1 MSVGKTILLFS
12 PLEAFLVGLKS
23 LLLEIS
29 PNSKIESLGMS
40 ANCHERE
47 FSLGAFHLTSYI
59 DFLKVQEFYTKSDF
73 PAVFFCRAFNAAMLE
88 KIFERDNSVVFKEDL
103 TAEEIKG
110 VFKTV
115 LNLGRAKPDDLRDR
129 LPFTSEKMINIESLT
144 AREKEILY
152 LLARGMTTYSIS
164 LCLNISV
171 HTVRNH
177 VNRIYTKLKV
187 SDKVSAVMKAISL
200 GLLKDFFWESEQD
213 KENLFDI

>member
-1 MSVGKTILLFS
+1 MGKRILLFS
-12 PLEAFLVGLKS
+12 PLEAFLLGLKS
-23 LLLEIS
+23 LVLEIS
-29 PNSKIESLGMS
+29 PNCRIE
-40 ANCHERE
+40 NFERNADIHPKDI
-47 FSLGAFHLTSYI
+47 SLGAFHLTSYI
-59 DFLKVQEFYTKSDF
+59 DFLKVQELFTRSSF
-73 PAVFFCRAFNAAMLE
+73 PAVFFCRAFNATMLE
-88 KIFERDNSVVFKEDL
+88 RIFDRDNSVVFKEDL
-103 TAEEIKG
+103 SAEEIKG
-110 VFKTV
+110 VFKIV
-115 LNLGRAKPDDLRDR
+115 LNLGRARPDDLRER

-200 GLLKDFFWESEQD
+200 GLLKDFFWENQQD
-213 KENLFDI
+213 KENLFDF